1 MLIWIVTVNESRPNY
16 VSYHFIF
23 FLKIS
28 LDGWNISFDKQSKV
42 FILFCYFFVILLTG
56 SNDRFSEKIQTLEM
70 YYHHFTWLLY
80 LVICHFG
87 KNCSKRLKIS
97 EMTIYSS
104 HLYFWIFIWST
115 ILTCLKDW
123 IFTVAMWSGVKPSLF
138 LGFTLWKKS
147 PWQRWTDTTSF
158 GYLTF

>member
-1 MLIWIVTVNESRPNY
+1 MNQFWLFLKHIGVIDFYWVHNY
-16 VSYHFIF
+16 TKKTIIFTFAHLNCGSQWEQIRLCKLSFIF
-23 FLKIS
+23 FLKIW

-56 SNDRFSEKIQTLEM
+56 SNHRFSEKIQTLEM

-104 HLYFWIFIWST
+104 YLYFWIFI
-115 ILTCLKDW
+115 
-123 IFTVAMWSGVKPSLF
+123 
-138 LGFTLWKKS
+138 
-147 PWQRWTDTTSF
+147 
-158 GYLTF
+158 